1 VTSNPICQTLI
12 IESNPLLVGLI
23 WNDML
28 AKLKEKGYAKE
39 DTFSIHLAVEEA
51 FINAVKHGNKMDL
64 DKKVEFCYQIDDER
78 VEISVKDEG
87 AGFDPNQIPDP
98 RCGDNLFKP
107 SGRGLFLIRSYMDE
121 VEYNDKGTCLKIVKY
136 KNASPS
142 TSKN

>member
-1 VTSNPICQTLI
+1 
-12 IESNPLLVGLI
+12 
-23 WNDML
+23 ML

-64 DKKVEFCYQIDDER
+64 DKKIEFCYQIDDER

-142 TSKN
+142 PSKN